1 MYVRRVFGESIMLM
15 GTFIFLCLFPFIIL
29 AAEASEINCPMINC
43 SHEAPLIRFPFR
55 LIDQQPKSCG
65 YPGFNLFCKEN
76 TTTIHF
82 SSYGD
87 LIVNSI
93 SYEIPKLNL
102 LDPKNCVHG
111 VFLNLN
117 LSLTPFRYY
126 NVLKKYKYINCSSS
140 LSPSFV
146 QIPCLSGSQH
156 HVYTVESSLDVPDCC
171 RLVKTIAIP
180 FSYSPYLSDNS
191 FGLGLTWDSPSED
204 SKEKTEQVRWFETAL
219 GKVLTISIIIVV
231 MATLVSMEIY
241 RSKKLDGQNRVDDDL
256 VFEMLL
262 RDY

>member
-1 MYVRRVFGESIMLM
+1 MLM
-15 GTFIFLCLFPFIIL
+15 GTFIFLCLFPSIIL

-55 LIDQQPKSCG
+55 LIDQQPQNCG
-65 YPGFNLFCKEN
+65 YLGFNLFCKEN

-93 SYEIPKLNL
+93 SYETPKLNL
-102 LDPKNCVHG
+102 LDPKNCVHE

-126 NVLKKYKYINCSSS
+126 NVLKKYTYLNCSSR
-140 LSPSFV
+140 LVSPSFL
-146 QIPCLSGSQH
+146 QIPCLSGTHH

-219 GKVLTISIIIVV
+219 GKVLTISIIAVA
-231 MATLVSMEIY
+231 MTTLISMEIY
-241 RSKKLDGQNRVDDDL
+241 WFKKLDGRNSVENDL
-256 VFEMLL
+256 EFEMLL
-262 RDY
+262 GDF